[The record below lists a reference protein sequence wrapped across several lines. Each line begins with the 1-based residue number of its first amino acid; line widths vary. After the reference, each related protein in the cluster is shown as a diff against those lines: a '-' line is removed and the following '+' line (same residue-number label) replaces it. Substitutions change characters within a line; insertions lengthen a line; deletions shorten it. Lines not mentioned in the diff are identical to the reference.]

1 MSNPM
6 KFILVT
12 RSLLGCLLNQP
23 LLLSSA
29 LVHQM
34 LLNSDLSI
42 QTSGLLSIVI
52 GRAGALQGICAFCV
66 SMKDNRPTIKSVGRR
81 STDRPSAGQ
90 GPATTFLSNNDFRPA
105 RVSRSDLLKAS
116 FGDLI

>member
-1 MSNPM
+1 MQKVMLTGN
-6 KFILVT
+6 
-12 RSLLGCLLNQP
+12 LGCDPKVKYSQ
-23 LLLSSA
+23 S
-29 LVHQM
+29 HFH
-34 LLNSDLSI
+34 DLATI

-66 SMKDNRPTIKSVGRR
+66 SMKDNRPTIKNVGSR
-81 STDRPSAGQ
+81 STLKWPRTSYDVHA
-90 GPATTFLSNNDFRPA
+90 NNNFRPA